1 MKRGQAF
8 QSCRPQ
14 NNRSKKAR
22 SPLMELNG
30 EVLIEA
36 PRERVWS
43 ALNDVSVLQACI
55 PGCEEVVDESP
66 TVRRARVM
74 VKLGP
79 VRARFNGRVTLS
91 EVEPPARCVMSFEG
105 SGGAAGMA
113 SGHSQVELHEAPE
126 GTRLTYTV
134 KASVGGKLGQVGGR
148 MIDASAKQ
156 LADQFFAAL
165 RSGLAPV
172 PGPEQAAVPTPAKGL
187 EAVEV
192 HAPLAHAGEVSTL
205 SADAPVIAAVQT
217 LPHSAAPAPFAAPT
231 PAPVPFRLP
240 AQSTPPPATSEGTR
254 ILWFLLGVGATS
266 FGVWLGTMLR

>member
-1 MKRGQAF
+1 
-8 QSCRPQ
+8 
-14 NNRSKKAR
+14 
-22 SPLMELNG
+22 MELNG
-30 EVLIEA
+30 EVIILA

-43 ALNDVSVLQACI
+43 ALNDAVVLQACI

-91 EVEPPARCVMSFEG
+91 EVEPPSRCVMSFEG

-165 RSGLAPV
+165 RSGLAPAPV
-172 PGPEQAAVPTPAKGL
+172 QASEVTASFA
-187 EAVEV
+187 EAVDAAGASPV
-192 HAPLAHAGEVSTL
+192 APA
-205 SADAPVIAAVQT
+205 IAAVAT
-217 LPHSAAPAPFAAPT
+217 PSHATAPAPA
-231 PAPVPFRLP
+231 PFRLP
-240 AQSTPPPATSEGTR
+240 AQSSPPPATSEGTR
-254 ILWFLLGVGATS
+254 ILWFLLGVGATA